1 MAIPE
6 GMSRFSRR
14 RRPIS
19 PVNEVRTHGT
29 VPGTAVRADG
39 PDKASAASPE
49 NEKKS
54 GGAGSY
60 WKPKK
65 VSLQDIA
72 AVFAVSAFVVAV
84 SSTLAGWFSSVIPKD
99 GFLLT
104 LLNGFLGNQ
113 YLLIT
118 TLTMVLATLFPKK
131 IGRLAGA
138 EEIGTYLIHVFFA
151 VIGVPASLSLILTK
165 APLLLVFCM
174 IIVGMNMLFS
184 FVSGWLLRFSN
195 EEIAIASN
203 ANIGGPT
210 TAAAMAVARG
220 WEDLIVPAVLTGTLG
235 YVLGNYYGILAGTWI
250 GLR

>member
-1 MAIPE
+1 
-6 GMSRFSRR
+6 
-14 RRPIS
+14 
-19 PVNEVRTHGT
+19 
-29 VPGTAVRADG
+29 
-39 PDKASAASPE
+39 
-49 NEKKS
+49 
-54 GGAGSY
+54 
-60 WKPKK
+60 
-65 VSLQDIA
+65 
-72 AVFAVSAFVVAV
+72 
-84 SSTLAGWFSSVIPKD
+84 
-99 GFLLT
+99 
-104 LLNGFLGNQ
+104 
-113 YLLIT
+113 
-118 TLTMVLATLFPKK
+118 MVLATLFPKK